1 MWKWRNIIN
10 RNENKLLD
18 SLIMG
23 NYWQSKED
31 NWIKYF
37 NNEKLIS
44 ILIEI
49 VQAKL
54 LAKNYLIF

>member
-1 MWKWRNIIN
+1 
-10 RNENKLLD
+10 
-18 SLIMG
+18 MG